1 MQYETEEQQVEALK
15 EWWRENGK
23 AVIAGVVLGAAAIG
37 GWGAFKAYQEKQAVA
52 ASDMFSQGIDA
63 AIDGDAATASELA
76 KTVGEDH
83 GGTLYASYTYLAAAR
98 AAVESGDL
106 DSAATS
112 LRWVVDNA
120 EQDDVKLIASVRLAR
135 VLGVQGKATEGLAL
149 LPSSYAESFKGLVEE
164 ARGDLHVA
172 AGDTNAARTAYT
184 AAQESGNVSN
194 AEGLLMKLNELAS
207 ADAS

>member
-37 GWGAFKAYQEKQAVA
+37 GWGAFKAYQEKQAIA
-52 ASDMFSQGIDA
+52 ASDLFSQGIDA
-63 AIDGDAATASELA
+63 AVEGDAATANQLA
-76 KTVGEDH
+76 KTIGEDH

-98 AAVESGDL
+98 AAVETGDL
-106 DSAATS
+106 DSAAS
-112 LRWVVDNA
+112 NLRWVVDNA

-135 VLGVQGKATEGLAL
+135 VLGVQGKAAEGLAL
-149 LPSSYAESFKGLVEE
+149 LPSSYADSFKGLIEE
-164 ARGDLHVA
+164 ARGDLHLA
-172 AGDTNAARTAYT
+172 AGDTDAARSAYT
-184 AAQESGNVSN
+184 AAQESGNASD
-194 AEGLLMKLNELAS
+194 AAGLLMKLNELAT